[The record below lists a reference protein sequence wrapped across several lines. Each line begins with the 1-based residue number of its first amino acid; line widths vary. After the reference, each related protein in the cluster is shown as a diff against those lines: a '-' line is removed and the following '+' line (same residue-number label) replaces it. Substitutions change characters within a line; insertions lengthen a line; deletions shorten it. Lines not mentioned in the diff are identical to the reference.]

1 MIASDPYL
9 QEFVR
14 EFTKVNNGKA
24 YYSGLNGLGD
34 FVFEDFEKN
43 RRKNVK

>member
-14 EFTKVNNGKA
+14 EFSEANRGKA
-24 YYSGLNGLGD
+24 FFSGLDALGT
-34 FVFEDFEKN
+34 FMVEDFEKN
-43 RRKNVK
+43 RKRK